1 MKKIIF
7 AALSVLM
14 ILSLVGCG
22 EHIDYT
28 PNKAFSTGD
37 VAGVMNGWPVGNA
50 SNWTTADDDN
60 YVYTYE
66 FTALKEMGTAIQ
78 FKVRSTAGKWDTGDF
93 GGAKLDT
100 KGTKAELTPADF
112 GGPSAEFEVEAS
124 HKYKITV
131 TSEDGKV
138 YGKVEDLGLDI
149 IPVPFVLS
157 GMFVHGGM
165 YDTSWGAVL
174 NGALLEFETSTKEGV
189 VVYKKD
195 FTASADDEQF
205 KIASADW
212 SNGWAGTEFDLDADY
227 VEFKEQRVDGKA
239 TVIATG
245 EPVLENG
252 KEKGDT
258 NNAVLKGTKKG
269 NNYRLYIKTTP
280 EGKVFAKFEE
290 IAAIKFTFEI
300 TGLTA
305 GNKAWINGSFWGGWE
320 NGWPLE
326 AWGGTTKTFK
336 QAVADANGVAKFEE
350 DFDVSTVAKVGET
363 LSYEFKPI
371 VSKSGEWTIDS
382 KKEWV
387 KDDQAF
393 NPDSN
398 LKCELEVESSGTYLV
413 SVDAK
418 TSKVTVTK
426 Q

>member
-138 YGKVEDLGLDI
+138 YGKVEDLGLDV
-149 IPVPFVLS
+149 VPMPFIFNGLFLVGDDLDWKTTELYNALISYTKDLS
-157 GMFVHGGM
+157 GNVTYVKQFKAGPGNDKGKHTFRICQSDWKGGFG
-165 YDTSWGAVL
+165 TGTVAV
-174 NGALLEFETSTKEGV
+174 GGDALTL
-189 VVYKKD
+189 
-195 FTASADDEQF
+195 TACADDAQ
-205 KIASADW
+205 AP
-212 SNGWAGTEFDLDADY
+212 N
-227 VEFKEQRVDGKA
+227 V
-239 TVIATG
+239 
-245 EPVLENG
+245 
-252 KEKGDT
+252 
-258 NNAVLKGTKKG
+258 
-269 NNYRLYIKTTP
+269 
-280 EGKVFAKFEE
+280 
-290 IAAIKFTFEI
+290 EI
-300 TGLTA
+300 TGLKEGSVYQMTITTTPDEVVTVSVTEICAVNVKLNIVGFPPEANGMTA
-305 GNKAWINGSFWGGWE
+305 YVDGTFSGWSIGWPKAWKGDDQKDQATKVSDNPYRAVIADGEATINIFTDKIADVGDVLEIKGCGLYGEVVSDHIETSTGDIKVNGS
-320 NGWPLE
+320 
-326 AWGGTTKTFK
+326 
-336 QAVADANGVAKFEE
+336 
-350 DFDVSTVAKVGET
+350 DFAASFTVDGAAT
-363 LSYEFKPI
+363 WI
-371 VSKSGEWTIDS
+371 
-382 KKEWV
+382 
-387 KDDQAF
+387 
-393 NPDSN
+393 
-398 LKCELEVESSGTYLV
+398 
-413 SVDAK
+413 
-418 TSKVTVTK
+418 VTVDLKNNTCTAAK